1 MNVDGMLPFETMV
14 ADYVKETNNHI
25 LYRVTPIFEGNNLLG
40 SGVLMEAWSVE
51 DNGDGICFNVYCYN
65 VQPGIEINYATGESK
80 AQDGSAPYG
89 SSAVV
94 TSPKQEAPTDTSVSV
109 ETTYIGNKNTKKFH
123 YPDCR
128 SVKQMSEHNK
138 DYMNC
143 TRDEAISRGY
153 VGCKNC
159 NP

>member
-1 MNVDGMLPFETMV
+1 
-14 ADYVKETNNHI
+14 
-25 LYRVTPIFEGNNLLG
+25 
-40 SGVLMEAWSVE
+40 MEAWSVE
-51 DNGDGICFNVYCYN
+51 DYGDGICFNVYCYN

-80 AQDGSAPYG
+80 AKDGSAPYG
-89 SSAVV
+89 SSAAV

-138 DYMNC
+138 DYLNC
-143 TRDEAISRGY
+143 TRDEVISRGY
-153 VGCKNC
+153 VSCKNC